1 MSETNEEVKVTRDE
15 KTGDTIMK
23 KPTRYA
29 RTEPTAQELAAEEA
43 LKAREESSTE
53 ENTQEVEPEGA
64 EEQSFKKRYGDLR
77 RHMQKTTEDKDKE
90 ITKLKEQ
97 LSAATKKEIKLPK
110 TDEEIETWAKEY
122 PDVAKIVETIAMKK
136 AAEQNK
142 DIEDR
147 LNALSE
153 KERLTSRERAEMQLL
168 QIHPDFEEIRD
179 NPDFHAWAEEQ
190 PEYIQAALYENE
202 DDPRAAARAIDL
214 YKADMGIAKK
224 KKKTSTKDA
233 AKAVTTKGS
242 TTTPDSALSDAD
254 TVLESDVAKM
264 SAIEYEQNEET
275 IRKAIQSGKF
285 VYDVSGAARA

>member
-1 MSETNEEVKVTRDE
+1 MSETNEEVKVTKDE

-29 RTEPTAQELAAEEA
+29 RTEPTAQELAAEEE
-43 LKAREESSTE
+43 LKAREETSTE

-77 RHMQKTTEDKDKE
+77 RHMQKTTEDRDKE

-110 TDEEIETWAKEY
+110 TDEEIESWAKEY

-136 AAEQNK
+136 AAEQSK

-179 NPDFHAWAEEQ
+179 NPGFHAWAEEQ
-190 PEYIQAALYENE
+190 PDYIQSALYEND

-214 YKADMGIAKK
+214 YKADMGVSKK
-224 KKKTSTKDA
+224 KKPSKKDA

-242 TTTPDSALSDAD
+242 TTAPDSSLSDAD
-254 TVLESDVAKM
+254 SILESDVAKM
-264 SAIEYEQNEET
+264 SSVEFEKNEEV
-275 IRKAIQSGKF
+275 IHKAIRNGKF
-285 VYDVSGAARA
+285 VYDISGAARA

>member
-43 LKAREESSTE
+43 LKAREEASTE
-53 ENTQEVEPEGA
+53 ENTEEVEPEGA
-64 EEQSFKKRYGDLR
+64 EEKSFKKRYGDLR

-214 YKADMGIAKK
+214 YKADMGVAKK
-224 KKKTSTKDA
+224 KKNSKKDA

-242 TTTPDSALSDAD
+242 TTTPNNTLSDAD

>member
-1 MSETNEEVKVTRDE
+1 MSETNEEVKVTKDE

-29 RTEPTAQELAAEEA
+29 RTEPTAQEVAAEEA
-43 LKAREESSTE
+43 LKAREETSPE

-77 RHMQKTTEDKDKE
+77 RHMQKTTEDRDKE

-110 TDEEIETWAKEY
+110 TDEEIESWAKEY

-136 AAEQNK
+136 AAEQSK

-179 NPDFHAWAEEQ
+179 NPGFHAWAEEQ
-190 PEYIQAALYENE
+190 PDYIQSALYEND

-214 YKADMGIAKK
+214 YKADMGVSKK
-224 KKKTSTKDA
+224 KKPSKKDA

-242 TTTPDSALSDAD
+242 TTAPDSSLSDAD
-254 TVLESDVAKM
+254 SILESDVAKM
-264 SAIEYEQNEET
+264 SSVEFEKNEEV
-275 IRKAIQSGKF
+275 IHKAIRNGKF
-285 VYDVSGAARA
+285 VYDISGAARA

>member
-1 MSETNEEVKVTRDE
+1 MSETNEEVKVTKDE

-43 LKAREESSTE
+43 LKAREETSPE

-77 RHMQKTTEDKDKE
+77 RHMQKTTEDRDKE

-110 TDEEIETWAKEY
+110 TDEEIESWAKEY

-136 AAEQNK
+136 AAEQSK

-179 NPDFHAWAEEQ
+179 NPGFHAWAEEQ
-190 PEYIQAALYENE
+190 PDYIQSALYEN
-202 DDPRAAARAIDL
+202 DDDTRAAARAIDL
-214 YKADMGIAKK
+214 YKADMGVSKK
-224 KKKTSTKDA
+224 KKPSKKDA

-242 TTTPDSALSDAD
+242 TTAPDSSLSDAD
-254 TVLESDVAKM
+254 SILESDVAKM
-264 SAIEYEQNEET
+264 SSVEFEKNEEV
-275 IRKAIQSGKF
+275 IHKAIRNGKF
-285 VYDVSGAARA
+285 VYDISGAARA